1 MPTSSWRLSTAHN
14 VRPEHSASDTEVRIS
29 ELATPEMANFLG
41 KLFGGALLSMID
53 KAAYVCAARYAG
65 TVCVTASFD
74 RVDFHSPIEVGEL
87 VHLTA
92 QVHHVGRTSLGIGIE
107 VHSENVQT
115 GEVRHTNSSYV
126 TMVALRDGKPAPVPP
141 LVCDTPEA
149 KRRYLLAKYRR
160 EYRTEYSERVARREA
175 ELAAMSDEELD
186 RLIADP
192 RTTP

>member
-1 MPTSSWRLSTAHN
+1 MK
-14 VRPEHSASDTEVRIS
+14 PERSASATQVHIS
-29 ELATPEMANFLG
+29 ELATPEMANFFG

-92 QVHHVGRTSLGIGIE
+92 EVHYVGRTSLGVGIE

-115 GEVRHTNSSYV
+115 GEVRHTNTSYV

-149 KRRYLLAKYRR
+149 KRHYLMAKYRR
-160 EYRTEYSERVARREA
+160 EYRTEYTERLARREA
-175 ELAAMSDEELD
+175 ELVQMSEEELD
-186 RLIADP
+186 DLLHS
-192 RTTP
+192 